1 MARNRYVDISIIF
14 IGIVLFAIVLKTFQ
28 SFMRPFAIAILLTMF
43 LMPVIRLCSKFKIP
57 YPVILVVLVFLT
69 FVGIYVIGTLVA
81 TEKIVFEKKLPDY
94 QESLKE
100 SIQLFNDK
108 TGINIELSS
117 IKNIFSADK
126 ITKYVTTFVQGL
138 LSLVGEFFVAL
149 MFTIFLLPFH
159 NKTIDNLK
167 KQLNRTKMKKFTSAL
182 SDIEK
187 SIQNYLYI
195 KILISLGTALVSAGI
210 LYLFRVDFVIILAVF
225 IFILNFIPNIGSF
238 VAVGIAISTYLLKYG
253 IGFDV
258 IWLLA
263 ALTLVQIIFGNILEP
278 MIAGDRLNISPIW
291 IIISL
296 FVWYWIWGIVGMIMA
311 IPLMAVIKIILSH
324 SSSTK
329 ELSEF
334 FS

>member
-117 IKNIFSADK
+117 FKNIFSADK

-225 IFILNFIPNIGSF
+225 IFILNFIPNIG
-238 VAVGIAISTYLLKYG
+238 
-253 IGFDV
+253 
-258 IWLLA
+258 
-263 ALTLVQIIFGNILEP
+263 
-278 MIAGDRLNISPIW
+278 
-291 IIISL
+291 
-296 FVWYWIWGIVGMIMA
+296 
-311 IPLMAVIKIILSH
+311 
-324 SSSTK
+324 
-329 ELSEF
+329 
-334 FS
+334 

>member
-1 MARNRYVDISIIF
+1 
-14 IGIVLFAIVLKTFQ
+14 
-28 SFMRPFAIAILLTMF
+28 
-43 LMPVIRLCSKFKIP
+43 
-57 YPVILVVLVFLT
+57 
-69 FVGIYVIGTLVA
+69 
-81 TEKIVFEKKLPDY
+81 
-94 QESLKE
+94 
-100 SIQLFNDK
+100 
-108 TGINIELSS
+108 
-117 IKNIFSADK
+117 
-126 ITKYVTTFVQGL
+126 
-138 LSLVGEFFVAL
+138 
-149 MFTIFLLPFH
+149 
-159 NKTIDNLK
+159 
-167 KQLNRTKMKKFTSAL
+167 MKKFTSAL